1 MRPAPW
7 GRTFRR
13 HQFSKATRRRGEWR
27 ESPPGSLTGDQG
39 RRGIRSNFSG
49 SPRRKSR
56 GTVRARPGVPSAD
69 LGAGSRPGGS
79 GQGRTVHRPV
89 PTTWPAGA
97 GSGDGGW
104 AGRWGRAAGAQAP
117 LPGSGAASSRRRV
130 RGGGSDGGPGGR
142 GGLEDA
148 RRVAS
153 HWVPRCTLVAR
164 YAIPAAA
171 SRGRWTWRRRPH
183 PETLVPVK
191 GLGLEGTLA

>member
-1 MRPAPW
+1 MGPDFSAPSVQQS
-7 GRTFRR
+7 
-13 HQFSKATRRRGEWR
+13 HPEAGEWR
-27 ESPPGSLTGDQG
+27 ESPPGSLTGDG
-39 RRGIRSNFSG
+39 ERRGTRSNFSG

-56 GTVRARPGVPSAD
+56 GTVRAWLGAPGAD
-69 LGAGSRPGGS
+69 LGARSRPRSAGR
-79 GQGRTVHRPV
+79 GRTVHRPV
-89 PTTWPAGA
+89 ATTWPAGA
-97 GSGDGGW
+97 GAGDGGW

-130 RGGGSDGGPGGR
+130 PGGSDGGPGGR

-153 HWVPRCTLVAR
+153 HWVPRCALVAR

-191 GLGLEGTLA
+191 GLGLEGTGA